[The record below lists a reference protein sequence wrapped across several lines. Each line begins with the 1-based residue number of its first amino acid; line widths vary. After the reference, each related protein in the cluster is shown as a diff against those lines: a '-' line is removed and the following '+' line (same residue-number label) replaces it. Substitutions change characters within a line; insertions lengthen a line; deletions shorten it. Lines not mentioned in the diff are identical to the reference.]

1 MINNILN
8 TLKYIKI
15 DGQLVSL
22 KDQFC
27 KSNGE
32 DTSCKKS
39 VANDLELGQEGDK

>member
-15 DGQLVSL
+15 DGQVVYI

-32 DTSCKKS
+32 YTSCEKLIAS
-39 VANDLELGQEGDK
+39 ALELKQEGDK